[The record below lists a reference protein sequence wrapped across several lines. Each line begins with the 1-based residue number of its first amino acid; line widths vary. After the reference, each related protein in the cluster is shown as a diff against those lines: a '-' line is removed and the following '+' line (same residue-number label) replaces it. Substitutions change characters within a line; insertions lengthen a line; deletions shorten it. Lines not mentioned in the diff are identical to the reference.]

1 MAWTDRYR
9 QMSDSKL
16 VVGPGP
22 RARRDLT
29 VPVTVTVARV
39 PTGQGPTIP
48 VPVTVTAGDIIVR
61 VKSEFRHAGV
71 PGRSLGQ
78 SPSVP
83 RSRRAPRPHR
93 HGARAAQWLA
103 SRVMCPAPRP
113 RAWAGPQAGAT
124 DSEGTATTAARPRR
138 LPAGGPGPGPGR
150 PGYNPECRMMS
161 DPTSDSESDS
171 T

>member
-83 RSRRAPRPHR
+83 RSRRRVPTVTVPGPLSGWR
-93 HGARAAQWLA
+93 HESCARL
-103 SRVMCPAPRP
+103 R
-113 RAWAGPQAGAT
+113 
-124 DSEGTATTAARPRR
+124 
-138 LPAGGPGPGPGR
+138 GPGPGPAHRRAQPTRRARPPRRRGR
-150 PGYNPECRMMS
+150 GGCPPAGPARGRDGRDIIQS
-161 DPTSDSESDS
+161 VA
-171 T
+171 